1 MRLPS
6 IREITGLFRSYAPA
20 EMPTYEQVYDEALAV
35 LAESTF
41 PFERYEALTEMAG
54 AADRLATLNY
64 VESMGA
70 FTPGSCLRR
79 DAATRWHHV
88 RTLCRA
94 IAATE
99 LGLVLVDPRNET
111 PTLNELSDD
120 FVALA
125 AAADDDDRG
134 KRARVLYA
142 IAGYFTE
149 DDTQQA
155 DQFSGLTPFLDDIAA
170 SEISAFHLTV
180 TAEPEEIAR

>member
-6 IREITGLFRSYAPA
+6 IREITGLFSTLVPA
-20 EMPTYEQVYDEALAV
+20 EDPGYLALYNES
-35 LAESTF
+35 LAELARDTF
-41 PFERYEALTEMAG
+41 PAERYETLNQMSYW
-54 AADRLATLNY
+54 ADCLATTNY
-64 VESMGA
+64 IESLGS
-70 FTPGSCLRR
+70 FTATCCQHR
-79 DAATRWHHV
+79 AAAVKWGHV

-99 LGLVLVDPRNET
+99 LGLVLVDPRNQL
-111 PTLNELSDD
+111 PILNELSDD

-134 KRARVLYA
+134 KRAQVLYA

-149 DDTQQA
+149 DGTQQA

-170 SEISAFHLTV
+170 SEISAFGLTV